1 MKETEFKVKTLEEIR
16 AEKLAKTRSPSKQ
29 EVIIETNA
37 SPPPATKRSAQQNNR
52 HIKIK
57 RPKLT
62 SDTAT
67 TQAQPVVQVKPHAP
81 VVKNMDP
88 QQVIKAAKPED
99 DSIVEEEYFVEEEED
114 DGTGTSGAEALNDDE
129 LLLEIDNIL
138 GH

>member
-1 MKETEFKVKTLEEIR
+1 MEEIR

-29 EVIIETNA
+29 DVVMEANA
-37 SPPPATKRSAQQNNR
+37 SPPPATKRSAQQSNR

-62 SDTAT
+62 SDIT
-67 TQAQPVVQVKPHAP
+67 TTSQVQPAP
-81 VVKNMDP
+81 VVKKMEP
-88 QQVIKAAKPED
+88 ESVIKPAKPED
-99 DSIVEEEYFVEEEED
+99 DSLVEEEYYVEEEED
-114 DGTGTSGAEALNDDE
+114 DGTGTSGAEAINDDE